1 MSLFDPQRWGLP
13 NETIDNL
20 ADNLRGI
27 WSRFKGCLK
36 TKTHDTS
43 EYGWVYLRGILT
55 MDRDRNYA
63 NIARRVIGPD
73 DDGQNLQHFMSDSPW
88 DGQKVFTQIQQEI
101 RERPELAGGMLTL
114 DESGQERAGA
124 SSAGSSRQYL
134 GRLGKV
140 DMGQVGVGLGYYKD
154 GLWAMVDAELYLPEK
169 WFNEQYKPLWKGLHI
184 PNRRTFAT
192 KPQIGLQM
200 ILQAQKNGLPFETV
214 SADSLYGRD
223 GVFRASLNTAGIKYV
238 LDIPKD
244 YPVYTQKPITGI
256 PETPANKK
264 GPPFSAIRVLNDV
277 EPVPV
282 ESLTAEVALQKVQ
295 IRHTERGRLVYDAAA
310 KQVWTIS
317 DQGTVRSE
325 WLLFWRGPSDNTVS
339 YTLSNASTST
349 PWQSLLRERA
359 LRYFAERVFQDAKSE
374 AGWDE
379 LTARKYRAWI
389 HHSALDALALWF
401 VALTKLDWAQT
412 FPRDKTLV
420 AELEVVIL
428 PALSMANIRELLKS
442 VLPLKR
448 LSPEEAR
455 RLVIKHLVNRTR
467 STRSR
472 LKGQQQTRAP
482 SL

>member
-13 NETIDNL
+13 NEVVDNL

-27 WSRFKGCLK
+27 WSRFKGCFK

-43 EYGWVYLRGILT
+43 EYGWMYLRGILT
-55 MDRDRNYA
+55 MDSDRNYA

-73 DDGQNLQHFMSDSPW
+73 NDGQNLQHFMSDSPW
-88 DGQKVFTQIQQEI
+88 EARQIFSQIQQEI
-101 RERPELAGGMLTL
+101 KERPELAGGMLTL
-114 DESGQERAGA
+114 DESAQERAGA
-124 SSAGSSRQYL
+124 NSAGSSRQYL

-154 GLWAMVDAELYLPEK
+154 GLWTMVDAELYLPEK
-169 WFNEQYKPLWKGLHI
+169 WFNDQHKPLWKGLHI
-184 PNRRTFAT
+184 PHERPFAT

-200 ILQAQKNGLPFETV
+200 ILQARKNGLPFEMV

-223 GVFRASLNTAGIKYV
+223 GVFRASLDAVGLKYV

-244 YPVYTQKPITGI
+244 YPVYIHKPITGI
-256 PETPANKK
+256 PQTPAGKK
-264 GPPFSAIRVLNDV
+264 GPPFSTIRVLNGV
-277 EPVPV
+277 EPVSV
-282 ESLTAEVALQKVQ
+282 ETLTAEVVLQKVQ

-325 WLLFWRGPSDNTVS
+325 WLLFWRGPSDKTVS
-339 YTLSNASTST
+339 YTLSNASSER
-349 PWQSLLRERA
+349 PWQSLLRQRA

-401 VALTKLDWAQT
+401 VALTKLDWTQT
-412 FPRDKTLV
+412 FPRDETLIT
-420 AELEVVIL
+420 ELEVIIL

-442 VLPLKR
+442 VLPLKQ

-455 RLVIKHLVNRTR
+455 RLVIKHLVNRSR

-472 LKGQQQTRAP
+472 LKGQRQTRAP